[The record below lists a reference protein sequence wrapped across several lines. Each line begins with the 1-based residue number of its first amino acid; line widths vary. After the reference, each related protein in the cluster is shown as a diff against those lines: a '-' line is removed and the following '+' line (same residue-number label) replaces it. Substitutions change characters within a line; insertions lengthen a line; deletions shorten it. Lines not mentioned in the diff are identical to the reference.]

1 MRLSRPAQARRL
13 DGPVFA
19 TAGFDGGEI
28 QAIEGG
34 LVLREQEF
42 PEREEVFADVEAF
55 EATVRAVEDFV
66 TCVNALTAEIV
77 GYLGEIIQLHRY
89 SLRARRPAL
98 PQTG

>member
-1 MRLSRPAQARRL
+1 
-13 DGPVFA
+13 
-19 TAGFDGGEI
+19 
-28 QAIEGG
+28 
-34 LVLREQEF
+34 
-42 PEREEVFADVEAF
+42 
-55 EATVRAVEDFV
+55 V